1 MMDNPKKILHID
13 PDFNITYFLIR
24 PGAVIKSSLSLLC
37 AIQLLKEE
45 KLDLILSEPHNKAIL
60 TPQDLSKEMDW
71 KSVSQDF
78 MEVRNG
84 RFR

>member
-1 MMDNPKKILHID
+1 MDSPRKILHID

-24 PGAVIKSSLSLLC
+24 PGATIKSSLSLQS
-37 AIQLLKEE
+37 AIQLLKRE
-45 KLDLILSEPHNKAIL
+45 KLDLILSEPDNKAIL
-60 TPQDLSKEMDW
+60 TPRNPSEKRDW
-71 KSVSQDF
+71 KSVYQDI